1 MIQTGISVRNLVE
14 FILRSGDIDNRIG
27 VSSDNAMLE
36 GTRIHK
42 LLQKAAGA
50 DYTPEVPLSYVY
62 TEDDVE
68 ITVDGRADGVIE
80 NVMGVTVDEI
90 KSTYADVMR
99 YREAQPLHLAQAKF
113 YAYILCEQKD
123 LPTINIRMTYVN
135 IDTEEVKYFHYTFM
149 KDELLAFTSE
159 VCHAYVKWARFEA
172 EWKIIR
178 NQSIEGL
185 PFPFEY
191 RKGQGDLV
199 KQVYYTIAQKK
210 KLFLEAP
217 TGVGKTISTVYPAV
231 MALGQDFSSK
241 IFYLTAKTITRTV
254 AAETVDILR
263 DRGLK
268 SKSIIITAKEKI
280 CMTGKKECNPDSCPY
295 AKGHYDRINDAVYAM
310 LTECDSY
317 TRDTIYEYAER
328 FQVCPFEM
336 SLDVSLFAD
345 IIICDYN
352 YAFDPRAKLKRFFD
366 DGCRGGYIFLIDE
379 AHNLVDRAREMFS
392 ATLVKEHFMELRR
405 LTEEHIP
412 TVSKRFDKCNKALLE
427 LKHQCQKELIY
438 PDLLSFHESLK
449 RLYSSIDSFLEED
462 RKADPQHRLPA
473 EIKDPLL
480 EQYFEIGH
488 FLNIEEIMDEDYT
501 PYATYDDDGNFYV
514 KLFCVNPR
522 NNLMECMT
530 KARSSILFSAT
541 FLPIRYYM
549 NLLAGESED
558 YSVYAKSVFDP
569 EKRGLFIA
577 NDVTSKYTRRS
588 DDEFVKIAAYIREV
602 TMQKAGNYMVFFPSY
617 GFMEKVCDAYEN
629 NFADDPNVEV
639 LVQSSGMK
647 EEEREAF
654 LSRFKG
660 NDEEGMFNGIG
671 MDIEEEDSTLIGFCV
686 MGGIFSEGI
695 DLKHDSLIGAIIV
708 GTGLPQV
715 CLEREIMKDT
725 FDAADADGFDY
736 AYRFPG
742 MNKVLQ
748 AAGRVIR
755 TQEDVGIVVLLDERF
770 LQSSY
775 KKLYP
780 REWEEFEQVS
790 LDKVAYR
797 VERFWDQWI

>member
-1 MIQTGISVRNLVE
+1 MIQTRISVRALIE

-27 VSSDNAMLE
+27 ISSDNAMIE

-42 LLQKAAGA
+42 QLQKAAGA
-50 DYTPEVPLSYVY
+50 DYTPEVPLSYAY
-62 TEDDVE
+62 TEEDVE
-68 ITVDGRADGVIE
+68 ITVEGRADGIIE

-90 KSTYADVMR
+90 KSTYADVMH

-113 YAYILCEQKD
+113 YAYIISEQKG
-123 LPTINIRMTYVN
+123 LPTVNIRMTYVN

-172 EWKIIR
+172 QWHDKR
-178 NQSIEGL
+178 NESIKGL

-191 RKGQGDLV
+191 RQGQGDLV
-199 KQVYYTIAQKK
+199 KQVYYTISKKK

-217 TGVGKTISTVYPAV
+217 TGVGKTISTIYPSV
-231 MALGQDFSSK
+231 MALGQDLSSK

-254 AAETVDILR
+254 ADETVDILR
-263 DRGLK
+263 GKGL
-268 SKSIIITAKEKI
+268 SAKSIIITAKEKI
-280 CMTGKKECNPDSCPY
+280 CMTGKNECNPDACPY
-295 AKGHYDRINDAVYAM
+295 AKGHYDRINDAVFAM
-310 LTECDSY
+310 LTEKDSY
-317 TRDTIYEYAER
+317 TRDTVYEYAER

-336 SLDVSLFAD
+336 SLDVSLFTD

-352 YAFDPRAKLKRFFD
+352 YAFDPRAKLKRFFEEGS
-366 DGCRGGYIFLIDE
+366 DGNFIFLIDE

-392 ATLVKEHFMELRR
+392 AVLVKEKFMELRR
-405 LTEEHIP
+405 LTEEAIP
-412 TVSKRFDKCNKALLE
+412 LVSKRFEKCNKAMLE
-427 LKHQCQKELIY
+427 LKHQCQKEIVC
-438 PDLLSFHESLK
+438 PDLIPLHESVR
-449 RLYSSIDSFLEED
+449 RLYSSIDGFLEEE
-462 RKADPQHRLPA
+462 RKTEPSKRLPA

-480 EQYFEIGH
+480 EQYFELGH
-488 FLNIEEIMDEDYT
+488 FLNISEIMDEDYT
-501 PYATYDDDGNFYV
+501 PYATYDDEGNFYV

-522 NNLMECMT
+522 NNLKECM
-530 KARSSILFSAT
+530 KMARASVLFSAT

-549 NLLAGESED
+549 NLLAGDSDD
-558 YSVYAKSVFDP
+558 YAVYAKSVFDP
-569 EKRGLFIA
+569 NKRGLFIA

-588 DDEFVKIAAYIREV
+588 DEEFVRIAAYIREV

-617 GFMEKVCDAYEN
+617 GFLEKVCDAYEQ
-629 NFADDPNVEV
+629 NFSDDPNVEV

-660 NDEEGMFNGIG
+660 NDENVFGGLD

-715 CLEREIMKDT
+715 CLEREIMKET
-725 FDAADADGFDY
+725 FDTSDSDGFDY

-755 TQEDVGIVVLLDERF
+755 TREDVGIVVLLDERF
-770 LQSSY
+770 LQNSY

-780 REWEEFEQVS
+780 REWEEFEPVS
-790 LDKVAYR
+790 IDKVAYR
-797 VERFWDQWI
+797 VERFWDQWL